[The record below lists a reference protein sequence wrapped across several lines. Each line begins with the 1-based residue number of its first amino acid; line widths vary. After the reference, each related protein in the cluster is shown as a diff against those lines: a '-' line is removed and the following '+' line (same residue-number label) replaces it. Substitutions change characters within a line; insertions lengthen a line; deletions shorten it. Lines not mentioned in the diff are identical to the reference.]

1 MVGGRGVGRGGLVGG
16 GRGVGRGGLVGR
28 GRGIGLSLGVDGGTL
43 VLK

>member
-1 MVGGRGVGRGGLVGG
+1 MVGGRGVHRGGLVGG